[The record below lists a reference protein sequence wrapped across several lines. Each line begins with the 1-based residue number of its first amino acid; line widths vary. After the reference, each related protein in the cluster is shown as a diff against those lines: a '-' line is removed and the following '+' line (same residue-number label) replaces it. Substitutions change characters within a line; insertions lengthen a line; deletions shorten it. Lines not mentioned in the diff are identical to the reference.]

1 MTYNSYSQVN
11 TLDEIAFIAGTTQP
25 LDFTISENGLPVEV
39 DLMNFS
45 WRMTPYGRK
54 DYIVVTKLNEV
65 ITAPDTYTRRVTLLP
80 EDTVTLKAG
89 KYVHQ
94 ITIVSS
100 GKTYR
105 PAQGTITI
113 TSAIQ

>member
-1 MTYNSYSQVN
+1 MSYNSYAQVN

-25 LDFTISENGLPVEV
+25 FDFTINENGVPVEI
-39 DLMNFS
+39 DLMDFS
-45 WRMTPYGRK
+45 WKMSPYGRK
-54 DYIVVTKLNEV
+54 DYVVVTKLNGD
-65 ITAPDTYTRRVTLLP
+65 ITSPDVYTRRVTLLP
-80 EDTVTLKAG
+80 EDTINLKGG
-89 KYVHQ
+89 KYIHQ

>member
-11 TLDEIAFIAGTTQP
+11 TLDEFAFIAGTTQP
-25 LDFTISENGLPVEV
+25 LDFTISENGVPIEI
-39 DLMNFS
+39 DLMDFS

-54 DYIVVTKLNEV
+54 DYVVVTKLNAV
-65 ITAPDTYTRRVTLLP
+65 ITAPDAYTRRVTLLP
-80 EDTVTLKAG
+80 EDTIGIKG

-94 ITIVSS
+94 ITVVSS